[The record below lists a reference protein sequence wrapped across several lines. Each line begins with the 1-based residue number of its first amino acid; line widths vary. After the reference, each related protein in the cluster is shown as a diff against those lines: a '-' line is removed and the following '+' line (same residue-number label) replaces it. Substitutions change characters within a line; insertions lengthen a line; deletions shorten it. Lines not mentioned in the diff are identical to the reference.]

1 MIQFQPVYTGKP
13 SFVVGVIGDFYGPAG
28 RDERE
33 AQARLLEYLQS
44 DVGMRHYR
52 EVYPDTD
59 ETKYQEVLFQLY
71 ELEDQ
76 ETSRNSLADEV
87 HVLRHQA

>member
-28 RDERE
+28 RTEQE
-33 AQARLLEYLQS
+33 AQARLLEYMQS
-44 DVGMRHYR
+44 DVGMKHYR
-52 EVYPDTD
+52 DVYPDTN
-59 ETKYQEVLFQLY
+59 EEKYQDVLFQLY

-76 ETSRNSLADEV
+76 ETCRNA
-87 HVLRHQA
+87 